1 MTWEY
6 CMQRAFDVMTGS
18 YGHEVARAKVDAWVT
33 IARELR
39 SSDEAVQSQV
49 QKIVAEAK
57 PV

>member
-1 MTWEY
+1 
-6 CMQRAFDVMTGS
+6 MQRAFDVMTGS